1 MCLASFCGKMKI
13 ISSTSSFLFHSKQ
26 YIMSVVD
33 YKRERLGMSMRFT
46 FWIMVGIV
54 AISGLSQGML
64 LPAIAMIFEQEGVS
78 SSINGIHATALYIG
92 ILVISPFL
100 EKPMQKFG
108 MKPIIVIGGFLV
120 IISLFFYTN
129 FFILG
134 MVYP

>member
-1 MCLASFCGKMKI
+1 MK
-13 ISSTSSFLFHSKQ
+13 SG
-26 YIMSVVD
+26 
-33 YKRERLGMSMRFT
+33 KREKERERDVDTFY

-100 EKPMQKFG
+100 EKPMQRFG

-120 IISLFFYTN
+120 IISLFFLHKHFRFGYGLSLD
-129 FFILG
+129 F
-134 MVYP
+134 

>member
-1 MCLASFCGKMKI
+1 MRIFVHAFEETVYNEKW
-13 ISSTSSFLFHSKQ
+13 
-26 YIMSVVD
+26 
-33 YKRERLGMSMRFT
+33 KREKERDRGCQCVLLLDYGWDCSNLGFVTRNALT
-46 FWIMVGIV
+46 GHCND
-54 AISGLSQGML
+54 
-64 LPAIAMIFEQEGVS
+64 FEQEGVS

-100 EKPMQKFG
+100 EKPMQRFG

-129 FFILG
+129 IFILG

>member
-1 MCLASFCGKMKI
+1 MK
-13 ISSTSSFLFHSKQ
+13 S
-26 YIMSVVD
+26 
-33 YKRERLGMSMRFT
+33 GSMRRRGTEDVNAFYFLDYGWDCSNLGFVT
-46 FWIMVGIV
+46 RNALTGHCND
-54 AISGLSQGML
+54 
-64 LPAIAMIFEQEGVS
+64 FEQEGVS

-100 EKPMQKFG
+100 EKPMQRFG

-129 FFILG
+129 IFILG

>member
-1 MCLASFCGKMKI
+1 MKI

-92 ILVISPFL
+92 ILAISPFL
-100 EKPMQKFG
+100 ENRCK
-108 MKPIIVIGGFLV
+108 
-120 IISLFFYTN
+120 SLE
-129 FFILG
+129 
-134 MVYP
+134 

>member
-33 YKRERLGMSMRFT
+33 YKGRLGMSMRFT

-100 EKPMQKFG
+100 ENRCK
-108 MKPIIVIGGFLV
+108 
-120 IISLFFYTN
+120 SLE
-129 FFILG
+129 
-134 MVYP
+134 

>member
-1 MCLASFCGKMKI
+1 ME
-13 ISSTSSFLFHSKQ
+13 
-26 YIMSVVD
+26 SVRRRGEQDVD
-33 YKRERLGMSMRFT
+33 AFY

-100 EKPMQKFG
+100 EKPMQKVWNEANYRHWWVSRHYF
-108 MKPIIVIGGFLV
+108 IIL
-120 IISLFFYTN
+120 FYTN
-129 FFILG
+129 IFILG

>member
-1 MCLASFCGKMKI
+1 MRIFVHAFEETVYNEKG
-13 ISSTSSFLFHSKQ
+13 
-26 YIMSVVD
+26 SVRRRGTEDVNAF
-33 YKRERLGMSMRFT
+33 Y

-100 EKPMQKFG
+100 ENRCKG
-108 MKPIIVIGGFLV
+108 LE
-120 IISLFFYTN
+120 
-129 FFILG
+129 
-134 MVYP
+134 

>member
-1 MCLASFCGKMKI
+1 
-13 ISSTSSFLFHSKQ
+13 
-26 YIMSVVD
+26 
-33 YKRERLGMSMRFT
+33 MSMRFT

-100 EKPMQKFG
+100 EKPMQRFG

-120 IISLFFYTN
+120 IISLFFLHKHFHFGYGLSLD
-129 FFILG
+129 F
-134 MVYP
+134 

>member
-1 MCLASFCGKMKI
+1 MQKQFIMK
-13 ISSTSSFLFHSKQ
+13 SG
-26 YIMSVVD
+26 
-33 YKRERLGMSMRFT
+33 KREKERKGNVNAFY

-100 EKPMQKFG
+100 ENRCK
-108 MKPIIVIGGFLV
+108 
-120 IISLFFYTN
+120 SLE
-129 FFILG
+129 
-134 MVYP
+134 